1 MEVIRQKSLLCAA
14 NNFKDACK
22 LRCSYIS
29 CVWTGT
35 LQTHTS
41 THLNLETVNRFVLF
55 WQSIMRLCV
64 FRFTERICCFRFTGV
79 FFSPPYLQPEKTSEY
94 RTTAFLS
101 RCVITYGVFWLNSFS
116 ACAHFLNTISVEVLQ
131 SMWNVHVRRF
141 EIKQFQYNLLLPP
154 KRHNRCRVQEAEQEK
169 APDDSAFPFGKILKK
184 KPSQWGRVRLWTWD
198 QWSIFKRH

>member
-64 FRFTERICCFRFTGV
+64 FRFTERICCFRFTGA
-79 FFSPPYLQPEKTSEY
+79 FFPPLFATREDIWIQSDCL
-94 RTTAFLS
+94 FVQVCHNLWS
-101 RCVITYGVFWLNSFS
+101 FWLNSFS

-141 EIKQFQYNLLLPP
+141 KIKQFQYNLLLPP
-154 KRHNRCRVQEAEQEK
+154 KDTTGVECKRQNRRK
-169 APDDSAFPFGKILKK
+169 HLTTDSAFPFGKI
-184 KPSQWGRVRLWTWD
+184 
-198 QWSIFKRH
+198 

>member
-79 FFSPPYLQPEKTSEY
+79 FFPPLFATREDIWIQNDCIFVQVCHNLWS
-94 RTTAFLS
+94 
-101 RCVITYGVFWLNSFS
+101 FWLNSFS

-141 EIKQFQYNLLLPP
+141 EIKQFQYNLLLLP

-169 APDDSAFPFGKILKK
+169 APDDDSAFPFGKI
-184 KPSQWGRVRLWTWD
+184 
-198 QWSIFKRH
+198 